1 MRTDIVFLHAAGT
14 QPDSWTEVIR
24 HLPAHVTP
32 WLPNLGPGTFND
44 HRALV
49 ESYLDRNELRSVIL
63 VGHGMGAL
71 VAAAVAADQPRRVTR
86 LVLSQ
91 PQLHFDTGEIKAR
104 IRAFKVLPK
113 FLLKRAGFDKQA
125 AIEGLEQAREI
136 DLRDDVAAITAPTLV
151 LAAVQEQAAL
161 SAAEETA
168 ERIDGATLHRVE
180 DVSGNWYATDGAR
193 FVAEIAGVLE
203 A

>member
-14 QPDSWTEVIR
+14 QPDSWTGVIR
-24 HLPAHVTP
+24 ALPAHVKP
-32 WLPNLGPGTFND
+32 WLPNLGPGTFAE

-104 IRAFKVLPK
+104 IRAFRVMPK
-113 FLLKRAGFDKQA
+113 FLLKRAGFDKKA

-151 LAAVQEQAAL
+151 LAAAQEEAAL
-161 SAAEETA
+161 GAAEEA
-168 ERIDGATLHRVE
+168 VSLIEGATLRRVE
-180 DVSGNWYATDGAR
+180 GVSGNWYATDGAR
-193 FVAEIAGVLE
+193 FVAELAEVLE
-203 A
+203 D